1 MKPNQLKSL
10 SILDDVYSNT
20 ITIMRKL
27 FYLIALVPFIYA
39 CGVDQSEYDKI
50 TKERDELAAE
60 IDNNIAVIEVLR
72 DSIKM
77 LSFPAD
83 QRLNMINSLVSA
95 GDYTQAKQEISR
107 LTSLFPESKEAQ
119 SAPAIVEKI
128 DKLIA
133 QKKAEEERIKAL
145 GFKALKA
152 STTFTID
159 YNKVELTSI
168 SVGNTFTFDSYGD
181 RYFYRSADRGNKY
194 ITAAMKIT
202 SDSKDPKLP
211 QLAVYKISGDSMTW
225 EGNFKTEFARWD
237 DYGSYLG
244 NDHDFGNDFAKTSS
258 VRFKIGKEVEE
269 EIVKGPYAL
278 IMKKENAL
286 NRNYERFDNPPISY
300 IGSVDYS
307 YSLKLEDFTKEDSQ
321 YIVVKI
327 ANL

>member
-1 MKPNQLKSL
+1 MKRVLAFSVLLIILLGCGADQTELNSL
-10 SILDDVYSNT
+10 
-20 ITIMRKL
+20 R
-27 FYLIALVPFIYA
+27 
-39 CGVDQSEYDKI
+39 
-50 TKERDELAAE
+50 KERDELAAKVNA
-60 IDNNIAVIEVLR
+60 DAAVIQALR
-72 DSIKM
+72 DSVTM

-83 QRLNMINSLVSA
+83 QRLTKINSLVSS
-95 GDYTQAKQEISR
+95 GEYTAAKQEISR
-107 LTSLFPESKEAQ
+107 LTTLFPESKEAK
-119 SAPAIVEKI
+119 SAPALLQRI

-133 QKKAEEERIKAL
+133 QKRAEEERIKAL

-152 STTFTID
+152 STTFKID
-159 YNKVELTSI
+159 YNKIELTSI

-181 RYFYRSADRGNKY
+181 SYFYRSADRGNKY

-225 EGNFKTEFARWD
+225 EGNFTTEFARWD

-258 VRFKIGKEVEE
+258 VRFKIGKEVSE

-278 IMKKENAL
+278 IMKKENTL

-300 IGSVDYS
+300 IGSVDYP
-307 YSLKLEDFTKEDSQ
+307 YTLRLEDFTKEGSQ
-321 YIVVKI
+321 FIVVKI

>member
-1 MKPNQLKSL
+1 MKRVLAFSVLLIILLGCGADQTELNSL
-10 SILDDVYSNT
+10 
-20 ITIMRKL
+20 R
-27 FYLIALVPFIYA
+27 
-39 CGVDQSEYDKI
+39 
-50 TKERDELAAE
+50 KERDELAAKVNA
-60 IDNNIAVIEVLR
+60 DAAVIQALR
-72 DSIKM
+72 DSVTM

-83 QRLNMINSLVSA
+83 QRLTKINSLVSS
-95 GDYTQAKQEISR
+95 GEYTAAKQEISR
-107 LTSLFPESKEAQ
+107 LTTLFPESKEAK
-119 SAPAIVEKI
+119 SAPALLERI

-133 QKKAEEERIKAL
+133 QKRAEEERIKAL

-152 STTFTID
+152 STTFKID
-159 YNKVELTSI
+159 YNKIELTSI

-225 EGNFKTEFARWD
+225 EGNFTTEFARWD

-258 VRFKIGKEVEE
+258 VRFKIGKEVSE

-286 NRNYERFDNPPISY
+286 NRNYKRFNNPPISY
-300 IGSVDYS
+300 IGSIDYP
-307 YSLKLEDFTKEDSQ
+307 YTLRLEDFTKEGSQ
-321 YIVVKI
+321 FIVVKI

>member
-1 MKPNQLKSL
+1 MKRVLAFSVLLVVLLGCGADQTELNSL
-10 SILDDVYSNT
+10 
-20 ITIMRKL
+20 R
-27 FYLIALVPFIYA
+27 
-39 CGVDQSEYDKI
+39 
-50 TKERDELAAE
+50 KERDELAAKVNA
-60 IDNNIAVIEVLR
+60 DAAVIQALR
-72 DSIKM
+72 DSVTM

-83 QRLNMINSLVSA
+83 QRLTKINSLVSS
-95 GDYTQAKQEISR
+95 GEYTAAKQEISR
-107 LTSLFPESKEAQ
+107 LTTLFPESKEAK
-119 SAPAIVEKI
+119 SAPAILERI

-133 QKKAEEERIKAL
+133 QKRAEEERIKAL

-152 STTFTID
+152 STAFKID
-159 YNKVELTSI
+159 YNKVDLTSI

-181 RYFYRSADRGNKY
+181 RYFYRTADRGNKY

-202 SDSKDPKLP
+202 SDSKDPQLP

-225 EGNFKTEFARWD
+225 EGNFSTEFARWD

-258 VRFKIGKEVEE
+258 VRFKIGKEVSE

-286 NRNYERFDNPPISY
+286 NRKYERFDNPPISY
-300 IGSVDYS
+300 IGSVDYP
-307 YSLKLEDFTKEDSQ
+307 YTLRLEDFTKEGSKF
-321 YIVVKI
+321 IVVRI

>member
-1 MKPNQLKSL
+1 MKRIIAYSFLLVVLFGCGANQTELNNL
-10 SILDDVYSNT
+10 L
-20 ITIMRKL
+20 
-27 FYLIALVPFIYA
+27 
-39 CGVDQSEYDKI
+39 
-50 TKERDELAAE
+50 KERDELIARVNA
-60 IDNNIAVIEVLR
+60 DAAVIQALR
-72 DSIKM
+72 DSVTV
-77 LSFPAD
+77 LSYPAD
-83 QRLNMINSLVSA
+83 QRLTKINSLVSS
-95 GDYTQAKQEISR
+95 GEYTAAKMEISR
-107 LTSLFPESKEAQ
+107 LIELFPESKEAK
-119 SAPAIVEKI
+119 SATAIVERI

-133 QKKAEEERIKAL
+133 QKKAEDERIKAL

-152 STTFTID
+152 STTFKID

-168 SVGNTFTFDSYGD
+168 SIGNTFTFDSYGD

-258 VRFKIGKEVEE
+258 VRFKIGKEVAG

-300 IGSVDYS
+300 IGSVDYP
-307 YSLKLEDFTKEDSQ
+307 YTLKLEDFTKENSQ
-321 YIVVKI
+321 FIIVRI

>member
-1 MKPNQLKSL
+1 MKRFLA
-10 SILDDVYSNT
+10 YSFLLVV
-20 ITIMRKL
+20 L
-27 FYLIALVPFIYA
+27 FG
-39 CGVDQSEYDKI
+39 CGADQTELNNLR
-50 TKERDELAAE
+50 KERDELTARVNA
-60 IDNNIAVIEVLR
+60 DAAVIQALR
-72 DSIKM
+72 DSVTM

-83 QRLNMINSLVSA
+83 QRLTKINSLVSS
-95 GDYTQAKQEISR
+95 GEYTAAKREISR
-107 LTSLFPESKEAQ
+107 LIELFPESKEAK
-119 SAPAIVEKI
+119 SAPAINERI

-152 STTFTID
+152 STSFKID

-258 VRFKIGKEVEE
+258 VRFKIGKEVAE

-278 IMKKENAL
+278 VMKKENAL

-300 IGSVDYS
+300 IGSVDYP
-307 YSLKLEDFTKEDSQ
+307 YTLKLEDFTKENSQ

>member
-1 MKPNQLKSL
+1 MKRIILYSFLSVVIFGCGANQTELNNL
-10 SILDDVYSNT
+10 
-20 ITIMRKL
+20 RKE
-27 FYLIALVPFIYA
+27 
-39 CGVDQSEYDKI
+39 C
-50 TKERDELAAE
+50 DELTARVNA
-60 IDNNIAVIEVLR
+60 DAAVINALR
-72 DSIKM
+72 DSVIM
-77 LSFPAD
+77 LSYPAD
-83 QRLNMINSLVSA
+83 QRLTKINSLVSS
-95 GDYTQAKQEISR
+95 GEYTAAQMELSNLIK
-107 LTSLFPESKEAQ
+107 LFPESKEAK
-119 SAPAIVEKI
+119 SAPAIVERI
-128 DKLIA
+128 NRFIA

-152 STTFTID
+152 STTFKID

-168 SVGNTFTFDSYGD
+168 SIGNTFTFDSYGD

-211 QLAVYKISGDSMTW
+211 QLAIYKIYGDSMIW

-244 NDHDFGNDFAKTSS
+244 NNHDFGNDFAKTSS
-258 VRFKIGKEVEE
+258 VRFKIGKEVAE
-269 EIVKGPYAL
+269 EIVKGAYAL

-300 IGSVDYS
+300 IGSVDYP
-307 YSLKLEDFTKEDSQ
+307 YTLKLEDFTKEYSQ
-321 YIVVKI
+321 FIVVRI

>member
-1 MKPNQLKSL
+1 MKRFLA
-10 SILDDVYSNT
+10 YSFLLVV
-20 ITIMRKL
+20 L
-27 FYLIALVPFIYA
+27 FG
-39 CGVDQSEYDKI
+39 CGADQTELNNLR
-50 TKERDELAAE
+50 KERDELTARVNA
-60 IDNNIAVIEVLR
+60 DAAVIQALR
-72 DSIKM
+72 DSVTM

-83 QRLNMINSLVSA
+83 QRLTKINSLVSS
-95 GDYTQAKQEISR
+95 GEYTAAKREISR
-107 LTSLFPESKEAQ
+107 LIELFPESKEAK
-119 SAPAIVEKI
+119 SAPAINERI

-152 STTFTID
+152 FTSFKID

-258 VRFKIGKEVEE
+258 VRFKIGKEVAE

-278 IMKKENAL
+278 VMKKENAL

-300 IGSVDYS
+300 IGSVDYP
-307 YSLKLEDFTKEDSQ
+307 YTLKLEDFTKENSQ

>member
-1 MKPNQLKSL
+1 MKRVLAFSVLLIILLGCRADQTELNSL
-10 SILDDVYSNT
+10 
-20 ITIMRKL
+20 R
-27 FYLIALVPFIYA
+27 
-39 CGVDQSEYDKI
+39 
-50 TKERDELAAE
+50 KERDELAAKVNA
-60 IDNNIAVIEVLR
+60 DAAVIQALR
-72 DSIKM
+72 DSVTM

-83 QRLNMINSLVSA
+83 QRLTKINSLVSS
-95 GDYTQAKQEISR
+95 GEYTAAKQEISR
-107 LTSLFPESKEAQ
+107 LTTLFPESKEAK
-119 SAPAIVEKI
+119 SAPALLERI

-133 QKKAEEERIKAL
+133 QKRAEEERIKAL

-152 STTFTID
+152 STAFKID
-159 YNKVELTSI
+159 YNKIELTSI

-225 EGNFKTEFARWD
+225 EGNFTTEFARWD

-258 VRFKIGKEVEE
+258 VRFKIGKEVSE

-300 IGSVDYS
+300 IGSVDYP
-307 YSLKLEDFTKEDSQ
+307 YTLRLEDFTKEGSQ
-321 YIVVKI
+321 FIVVKI

>member
-1 MKPNQLKSL
+1 MKRILAFSVLLIILLGCGADQTELNSL
-10 SILDDVYSNT
+10 
-20 ITIMRKL
+20 R
-27 FYLIALVPFIYA
+27 
-39 CGVDQSEYDKI
+39 
-50 TKERDELAAE
+50 KERDELAAKVNADAAL
-60 IDNNIAVIEVLR
+60 IQALR
-72 DSIKM
+72 DSVTM
-77 LSFPAD
+77 LSFSAD
-83 QRLNMINSLVSA
+83 QRLTKINSLVSSSE
-95 GDYTQAKQEISR
+95 YTAAKQEISR
-107 LTSLFPESKEAQ
+107 LTTLFPESKEAK
-119 SAPAIVEKI
+119 SAPALLERI

-133 QKKAEEERIKAL
+133 QKRAEEERIKAL

-152 STTFTID
+152 STTFKID
-159 YNKVELTSI
+159 YNKIELTSI

-181 RYFYRSADRGNKY
+181 GYFYRSADRGNKY

-225 EGNFKTEFARWD
+225 EGNFTTEFARWD

-258 VRFKIGKEVEE
+258 VRFKIGKEVSE

-278 IMKKENAL
+278 IMKIENAL

-300 IGSVDYS
+300 IGSVDYP
-307 YSLKLEDFTKEDSQ
+307 YTLRLEDFTKEGSQ
-321 YIVVKI
+321 FIVVKI